1 MITPM
6 KKLPWLL
13 VAVAAAANLLAFEPD
28 PVKVRVSVKRV
39 MSSAGARPSGLYGS
53 TTEITRVINKCND
66 VLSTLRA
73 GWTLVLTEVVDTQ
86 EAASGFY
93 SISSGSLRSLE
104 TQAKADPT
112 NYLWR
117 TDAVNI
123 YVADTISDA
132 GGVCSFPTI
141 GPHREV
147 IVINSHGI
155 LGGSEGWLHEMGHY
169 FNLIHTHEGDLVAD
183 TIEDTDL
190 PSPYDCS
197 THDDNFLRS
206 AAALAATEDD
216 RLKTLQNVMSYH
228 CDPQIL
234 TNLQIVRMR
243 RALFDY
249 RQNVLVERPVDA
261 APVAEIRLPA
271 EATGGRIE
279 LAGSST
285 ELELDG
291 GFSRDGDGGRGFSG
305 RWILASG
312 PLGGSRF
319 LTPVQGWDR
328 GPSGIGYGD
337 DDDLT
342 ELTDM
347 QGRYLTVYLTREF
360 QVPDPARLET
370 LTLDIAYD
378 DGYAVYLNGE
388 TVSQDNLPAN
398 PGPGTEAED
407 SLELARKVVD
417 LTPHLGK
424 LLGGT
429 NRLSIEV
436 HNSASDSSDLTIH
449 PVLTAK
455 ETDDD
460 PVVLIPSRAVWF
472 YRKGSQGAPPADWK
486 LPGFD
491 AAAARVKVAF
501 SQPGTYRFRLTVDD
515 GLPPNNTSSAEVEV
529 VVTEGGFIRG
539 DCNLDL
545 RVDLADAVRDLAHLF
560 LGAGPFPC
568 ADACDAT
575 DDGASDVSDA
585 LAILDYLFRGAAD
598 LPAPFPFSGEDP
610 TADPLGCSE

>member
-6 KKLPWLL
+6 KKLSWLL
-13 VAVAAAANLLAFEPD
+13 VAVVASANLLAFEPD

-39 MSSAGARPSGLYGS
+39 ISSAGARPSGLYGS
-53 TTEITRVINKCND
+53 ATEITRVINKCND
-66 VLSTLRA
+66 VLADLGA
-73 GWTLVLTEVVDTQ
+73 NWTIVLTEVVDTPA
-86 EAASGFY
+86 AASGFY
-93 SISSGSLRSLE
+93 SISSGALRTLE

-117 TDAVNI
+117 TDAINI

-147 IVINSHGI
+147 IVINSQGI

-169 FNLIHTHEGDLVAD
+169 FNLIHTHEGDVVAD

-197 THDDNFLRS
+197 VHDDNFIAS
-206 AAALAATEDD
+206 APALAATAGD
-216 RLKTLQNVMSYH
+216 RFKVLHNVMSYH
-228 CDPQIL
+228 CDPQAL
-234 TNLQIVRMR
+234 TDLQIVRMR

-249 RQNVLVERPVDA
+249 RQSVLVARPLDA
-261 APVAEIRLPA
+261 VPVAEIRLPA
-271 EATGGRIE
+271 TAIGGRVE
-279 LAGSST
+279 LTGASV

-291 GFSRDGDGGRGFSG
+291 SFSRDGDGGSGFTG
-305 RWILASG
+305 RWILVSG
-312 PLGGSRF
+312 PAGGSRF
-319 LTPVQGWDR
+319 LTAVQGWDR

-388 TVSQDNLPAN
+388 NVSQDNLPAN
-398 PGPGTEAED
+398 PGPLTEADD

-417 LTPHLGK
+417 LTPHIGK
-424 LLGGT
+424 LLTGS
-429 NRLSIEV
+429 NRVSVEV

-486 LPGFD
+486 TPGFD
-491 AAAARVKVAF
+491 APAARVKVAF
-501 SQPGTYRFRLTVDD
+501 SQSGTYKFRLTVDD
-515 GLPPNNTSSAEVEV
+515 GLPPNNTAAAEVDV

-539 DCNLDL
+539 DCNLDF
-545 RVDLADAVRDLAHLF
+545 RVDLADAVKDLAHLF
-560 LGAGPFPC
+560 LGAGSFPC

-575 DDGASDVSDA
+575 DDGTSDVSDA
-585 LAILDYLFRGAAD
+585 LALLNYLFRGGD
-598 LPAPFPFSGEDP
+598 NLPAPFPLSGDDP
-610 TADPLGCSE
+610 TADALGCE